1 MLKTLENSN
10 VLLDNV
16 QKKLID
22 YMEEKRKAFP
32 RFFFLSNE
40 DLLGILAQTKDPKLV
55 QPHLSKCFEAINKV
69 EFGPNEAVLSM
80 LSPEKE
86 QIKFLKKIEVNSPE
100 FKGFV
105 EKWMLEIQK

>member
-1 MLKTLENSN
+1 MLTTLKQHN
-10 VLLDNV
+10 VALDGV

-69 EFGPNEAVLSM
+69 EFGQNEVVLSM
-80 LSPEKE
+80 ISPEKE
-86 QIKFLKKIEVNSPE
+86 QIKFL
-100 FKGFV
+100 
-105 EKWMLEIQK
+105 